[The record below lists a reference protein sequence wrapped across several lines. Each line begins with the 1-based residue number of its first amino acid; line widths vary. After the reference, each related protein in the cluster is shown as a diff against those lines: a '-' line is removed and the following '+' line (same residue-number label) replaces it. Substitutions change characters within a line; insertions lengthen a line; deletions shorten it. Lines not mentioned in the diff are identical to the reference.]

1 MKQLNYLHLFTGLL
15 AFVLVI
21 AGITGL
27 YQPSPMTFTS
37 GNPTVSL
44 LLMAALVN
52 LLAAAYIRRRSGI
65 NRWLQIFGSLLLV
78 SGMAAAVVATD
89 NNTLMI
95 SGITLD
101 QIAMFA
107 SSSGTLFHVLAN
119 LDTLFSPAPEFI
131 DTSGRET
138 GSVKWFNV
146 SKGFGFITRDSGGDV
161 FVHYRSIRGEG
172 HRTLSEGQRVEF
184 IVADKDKGLQ
194 AEDVIA
200 APKGR

>member
-37 GNPTVSL
+37 GNPTVPL

-78 SGMAAAVVATD
+78 SGMASAVVATD

-95 SGITLD
+95 FGITLY

-119 LDTLFSPAPEFI
+119 MDVLFSPAPDFI

-200 APKGR
+200 AQKGR